1 MRDRGKG
8 SGLDRM
14 RHAATELIGFPR
26 TLAAAAV
33 WSFQN
38 GLQFSCKKER
48 WSTI

>member
-33 WSFQN
+33 WS
-38 GLQFSCKKER
+38 LQFSCKKER